1 MAITVQ
7 GSGSASAT
15 TVTIPTHAV
24 GDMIVIMARGT
35 VAPTVPTAGGTVP
48 TYTTIGTAGA
58 NNSVGWTVARAIA
71 TATTHT
77 SGTWTNAAQMHVLV
91 LRASTGSIS
100 VGDAPAAQGANNTQT
115 IIYPAL
121 TLTAGQTANL
131 AVRCGA
137 RGVADTEVETDGG
150 FTTGGTFRT
159 AQPASPNQTSAVF
172 TKPITANEGSFT
184 ATPAGSNA
192 AYRAV
197 SFEIIEPPI
206 TVTAS
211 DGLATFSGPTISVVL
226 AATASNGPATFG
238 GGTATAGA
246 AGGDV
251 NLTASN
257 GLATF
262 SGPSVA
268 VGVDLDEGSGVAT
281 FSGPTISVRL
291 VATAT
296 GAIATFGGGT
306 ASAGEGG
313 PSLDLTASNGLAT
326 FSGPS
331 VSIGV
336 TLAEGS
342 GLATFGG
349 GVVHAAAGTPPVT
362 EPSLGGTFDEAAT
375 GGTFNG
381 AASGGTPSELIRG
394 GVVEDGLR
402 VGTVVE
408 QLRGGTVRPVTR
420 SGTVV
425 EPVRGGVFDETST
438 GGEVL

>member
-7 GSGSASAT
+7 GSGSSAAT

-35 VAPTVPTAGGTVP
+35 VAPTVPGAGGTVP
-48 TYTTIGTAGA
+48 TWTTIGTAGA
-58 NNSVGWTVARAIA
+58 NNSIGWTVARAIA
-71 TATTHT
+71 TATNHT

-91 LRASTGSIS
+91 LRAGTGSIS
-100 VGDAPAAQGANNTQT
+100 LGDAPAAAGANNTQT
-115 IIYPAL
+115 IVYPAL
-121 TLTAGQTANL
+121 TLTASQTANL

-184 ATPAGSNA
+184 ATPAGTNA

-197 SFEIIEPPI
+197 SFEVIEPPVTI
-206 TVTAS
+206 TAVTGDPATFSGPTIAVVLTATVSGGLATFGGGTATAAGLSTLDLVAS
-211 DGLATFSGPTISVVL
+211 GGEIVAPPPLGGHWVQAEFRGGTAIADTGDTLDLSASGGVATFSGPTISVVL
-226 AATASNGPATFG
+226 AATAS
-238 GGTATAGA
+238 
-246 AGGDV
+246 
-251 NLTASN
+251 
-257 GLATF
+257 
-262 SGPSVA
+262 
-268 VGVDLDEGSGVAT
+268 
-281 FSGPTISVRL
+281 
-291 VATAT
+291 
-296 GAIATFGGGT
+296 
-306 ASAGEGG
+306 
-313 PSLDLTASNGLAT
+313 
-326 FSGPS
+326 
-331 VSIGV
+331 
-336 TLAEGS
+336 S

-349 GVVHAAAGTPPVT
+349 GSATASGGIVLEPPVT
-362 EPSLGGTFDEAAT
+362 EPSLGGSFDQAAT

-381 AASGGTPSELIRG
+381 AASGGTAIEPIRG
-394 GVVEDGLR
+394 GVVEDGYR
-402 VGTVVE
+402 VGTVDE